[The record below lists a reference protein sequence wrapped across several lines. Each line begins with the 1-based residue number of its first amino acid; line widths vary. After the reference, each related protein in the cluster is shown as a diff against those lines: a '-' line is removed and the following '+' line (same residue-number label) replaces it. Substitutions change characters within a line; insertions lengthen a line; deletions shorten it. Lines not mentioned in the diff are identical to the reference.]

1 MCDENESSE
10 IEAAHVWD
18 VHVIRRGAI
27 EGDENEDLWFH
38 ATTGDNG
45 FWLCKYH
52 HRLFDQDKIAINGNG
67 QFMFKKTLSA
77 RLIREFYESLS
88 KFALEDE
95 IMSDDFMTFLSL
107 RNQRLEGE
115 YRLF

>member
-45 FWLCKYH
+45 FWLCKHH

-67 QFMFKKTLSA
+67 QFMYKRTLSA
-77 RLIREFYESLS
+77 RLIREIYGSLS
-88 KFALEDE
+88 KLVLDDQ

-115 YRLF
+115 YGLF